1 VRQKRV
7 FPREIEVK
15 AEMVD
20 TLNFVTCVLCVFGE
34 MTSVSLR
41 KVPRRFYKATL
52 VGQAAACDAYP
63 HGIESVGS

>member
-1 VRQKRV
+1 V
-7 FPREIEVK
+7 FPYEIEVK

-20 TLNFVTCVLCVFGE
+20 TLMNFVICVLCAFGE

-52 VGQAAACDAYP
+52 AGEAAACDAYP